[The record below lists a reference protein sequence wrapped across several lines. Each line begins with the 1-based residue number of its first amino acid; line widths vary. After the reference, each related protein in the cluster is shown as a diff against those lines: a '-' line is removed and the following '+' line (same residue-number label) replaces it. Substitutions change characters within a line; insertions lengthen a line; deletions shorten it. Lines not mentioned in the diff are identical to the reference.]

1 VGIVR
6 IEQWLARG
14 AHVPKGV
21 GSNPTS
27 NNIKMK
33 ILIGESA
40 VWLKTT
46 FIKKL
51 CYWIIEYT
59 LYINL

>member
-1 VGIVR
+1 
-6 IEQWLARG
+6 
-14 AHVPKGV
+14 
-21 GSNPTS
+21 
-27 NNIKMK
+27 MK

-40 VWLKTT
+40 VWLKTN